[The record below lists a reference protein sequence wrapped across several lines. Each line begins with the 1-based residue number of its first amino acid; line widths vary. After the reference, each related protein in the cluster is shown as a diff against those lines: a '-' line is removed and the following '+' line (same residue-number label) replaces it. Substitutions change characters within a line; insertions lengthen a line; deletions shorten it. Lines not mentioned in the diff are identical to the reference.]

1 LEITQCLKEK
11 KKKIGCFSLH
21 WEKKGKP
28 RVAKISARRSPI
40 VDGAVMIS

>member
-1 LEITQCLKEK
+1 MRRK
-11 KKKIGCFSLH
+11 KKSVVFLFTGK
-21 WEKKGKP
+21 KKGKP